1 MHCPLVI
8 RLGVRTANHLSDQ
21 VILAAGAFLRCVVMV
36 LQVRLLGALHSL
48 IETIHSRMEALLLV
62 AWQLAHP
69 VGSVHGVVI
78 QVDR

>member
-1 MHCPLVI
+1 MHSPLVI
-8 RLGVRTANHLSDQ
+8 RVGVRTTNHLSDQ
-21 VILAAGAFLRCVVMV
+21 VILAAGAFLRCVIMV
-36 LQVRLLGALHSL
+36 LQLRLLSALHSL

-69 VGSVHGVVI
+69 VGSVHRVVI